1 VRGVEWTDLAEGR
14 NRWRA
19 VMNTVSKLRVL
30 TRRFEIVSGEL
41 SRLFEELVRFSR
53 RTLLLEVRLVR
64 LISYLIN

>member
-1 VRGVEWTDLAEGR
+1 MRGVEWTDLAEGR